1 MMELYCADVVQ
12 VAKKGEEATPQL
24 VVPYLNLIVIT
35 SRDEQRLRLVEVD
48 ATDRAF
54 MLIKAVNECAHPIIP
69 QLDDTT
75 VQAGQNPWPFG
86 M

>member
-1 MMELYCADVVQ
+1 MDLEGVVMSASQ
-12 VAKKGEEATPQL
+12 KFKDL
-24 VVPYLNLIVIT
+24 T
-35 SRDEQRLRLVEVD
+35 SRNEQRLRLVEVD
-48 ATDRAF
+48 TTDRAF

-69 QLDDTT
+69 QLDNTT

>member
-1 MMELYCADVVQ
+1 MDLEGVMMSGSREFKDL
-12 VAKKGEEATPQL
+12 
-24 VVPYLNLIVIT
+24 T
-35 SRDEQRLRLVEVD
+35 SRDKQRLRLVEVD